1 MAGGGGETAG
11 SQLTEKLEGKLV
23 TWKLFKKAGKTLRGE
38 LTCRRLTRVLCGE
51 HTIEKQV

>member
-1 MAGGGGETAG
+1 MAGGGGQTVG
-11 SQLTEKLEGKLV
+11 GQLTEKLEGKLV
-23 TWKLFKKAGKTLRGE
+23 TWKLFKKAGKTLRGK

>member
-51 HTIEKQV
+51 HTIERQA